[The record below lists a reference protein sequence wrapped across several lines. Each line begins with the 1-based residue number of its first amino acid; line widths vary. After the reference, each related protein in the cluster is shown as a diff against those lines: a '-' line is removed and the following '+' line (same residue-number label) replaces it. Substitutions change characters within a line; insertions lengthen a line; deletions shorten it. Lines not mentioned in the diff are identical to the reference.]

1 MILINQVYQ
10 DLLRLNL
17 IKKKNIEVI
26 SERTRNA
33 KVRVLRE
40 KKEGII
46 FLEKII
52 TNKDYYSRSYKSKLK
67 KGRFISETKF
77 LNGKKIINKRV
88 DDDQRRVKDLKRF
101 ILNKNICDFGCG
113 FGGFLLKSKPFAKKT
128 IGIELGK
135 NCRNYLNKKKIINF
149 KDINEYSDKFD
160 LITLF
165 HTLHYIPDQ
174 IKTLKNLKSKL
185 NKKGKVI
192 IEVPHAND
200 ILLKKDVLP
209 EFKQFSFCKE
219 SLIWHTEKSL
229 KLFLKKSGFK
239 KIKIKLFQ
247 RYELENH
254 MGWYLYRK
262 PGGHEFFK
270 NKIGNDLKNSYKKFI
285 KKNKLTDSLIAIAS
299 I

>member
-1 MILINQVYQ
+1 MLSKNQIYQ
-10 DLLRLNL
+10 DLLSVKL
-17 IKKKNIEVI
+17 INKKNIEVV
-26 SERTRNA
+26 SQTTRNA
-33 KVRVLRE
+33 RVRVLRE

-46 FLEKII
+46 FLEKVI
-52 TNKDYYSRSYKSKLK
+52 TNKNYYSKIYKSKLK
-67 KGRFISETKF
+67 KGRYISETNF

-88 DDDQRRVKDLKRF
+88 DDDKRRLKDFKKL
-101 ILNKNICDFGCG
+101 ILNKKICDFGCG
-113 FGGFLLKSKPFAKKT
+113 FGGFLLKSRSYAKQIT
-128 IGIELGK
+128 GVELGL
-135 NCRNYLNKKKIINF
+135 NCRNYLDKKKIINF
-149 KDINEYSDKFD
+149 KDVSQLNEKYD

-165 HTLHYIPDQ
+165 HTLHYIPNQ
-174 IKTLKNLKSKL
+174 IKTLKTLKKKL
-185 NKKGKVI
+185 NKKGKII
-192 IEVPHAND
+192 IEVPNAKD

-239 KIKIKLFQ
+239 NIQIKMLQ
-247 RYELENH
+247 RYGLENH

-270 NKIGNDLKNSYKKFI
+270 NMISQNLNNSYKKFI
-285 KKNKLTDSLIAIAS
+285 KKNKLSDSLIAIAS

>member
-1 MILINQVYQ
+1 
-10 DLLRLNL
+10 
-17 IKKKNIEVI
+17 
-26 SERTRNA
+26 
-33 KVRVLRE
+33 LRE